1 MIIDKTTELFQIFRE
16 HCEKNYGNRMSMFN
30 NLYHLEQILRMSEN
44 DIDYVKLKMNAY
56 MKDSFWKGKPLNPNM
71 LIKAWD
77 YLVIKTQQSN
87 FKTDIGDEEEFWIN
101 YCKTRIKKNGTI
113 RPFSELPDSVKTE
126 KVKNFYLEYKLP
138 IEKIEH

>member
-1 MIIDKTTELFQIFRE
+1 MIIDKTTELFQIFRK

-56 MKDSFWKGKPLNPNM
+56 MKNSFWKGKPLNPNM

-77 YLVIKTQQSN
+77 YLVIKIEQKDSESN
-87 FKTDIGDEEEFWIN
+87 KIDEEELWIN
-101 YCKTRIKKNGTI
+101 HCKTRIKKNGTI
-113 RPFSELPDSVKTE
+113 HPFSKLPDSVKTE
-126 KVKNFYLEYKLP
+126 KVKNFYLEYNLP
-138 IEKIEH
+138 IEKVEQ

>member
-1 MIIDKTTELFQIFRE
+1 
-16 HCEKNYGNRMSMFN
+16 
-30 NLYHLEQILRMSEN
+30 MSEN

-77 YLVIKTQQSN
+77 YLVIKIEQKDSE
-87 FKTDIGDEEEFWIN
+87 KSKIDEEEFWIN
-101 YCKTRIKKNGTI
+101 HCKSRIKKNGTI

-138 IEKIEH
+138 IEKVEH

>member
-44 DIDYVKLKMNAY
+44 DIDYVKLKMSAY

-77 YLVIKTQQSN
+77 YLVVKIEQKSSGTNKVDQ
-87 FKTDIGDEEEFWIN
+87 EEFWIH
-101 YCKTRIKKNGTI
+101 YCKTRLKMNGTI
-113 RPFSELPDSVKTE
+113 RPFQDLPNDIKTE
-126 KVKNFYLEYKLP
+126 KVKNFYLEYNLP

>member
-1 MIIDKTTELFQIFRE
+1 MTMDKTSELFRIFRE

-56 MKDSFWKGKPLNPNM
+56 MKDSFWKIKPLNPNM

-77 YLVIKTQQSN
+77 YLVVKIEQKSSGTNKVDQ
-87 FKTDIGDEEEFWIN
+87 EELWIN
-101 YCKTRIKKNGTI
+101 HCKTRLKMNGTI
-113 RPFSELPDSVKTE
+113 RPFQDLPNDIKTE
-126 KVKNFYLEYKLP
+126 KVKNFYLEYNLP

>member
-1 MIIDKTTELFQIFRE
+1 MDKTSELFRIFRE

-56 MKDSFWKGKPLNPNM
+56 MKDSFWKIKPLNPNM

-77 YLVIKTQQSN
+77 YLVVKIEQKSSGTNKVDQ
-87 FKTDIGDEEEFWIN
+87 EELWIN
-101 YCKTRIKKNGTI
+101 HCKTRLKMNGTI
-113 RPFSELPDSVKTE
+113 RPFQDLPNDIKTE
-126 KVKNFYLEYKLP
+126 KVKNFYLEYNLP

>member
-1 MIIDKTTELFQIFRE
+1 MTMDKTSELFQIFRE

-44 DIDYVKLKMNAY
+44 DIDYVKLKINAY
-56 MKDSFWKGKPLNPNM
+56 MKDSFWKEKPLNPNM

-77 YLVIKTQQSN
+77 YLVVKIEQKSSETNKVDQ
-87 FKTDIGDEEEFWIN
+87 EEFWIH
-101 YCKTRIKKNGTI
+101 YCKTKIQRKGFI
-113 RPFSELPDSVKTE
+113 RPFQDLPNDIKTE
-126 KVKNFYLEYKLP
+126 KIKNFYLEYNLP

>member
-1 MIIDKTTELFQIFRE
+1 MTMDKTSELFQIFRE

-30 NLYHLEQILRMSEN
+30 NLYQLEQILRMSEN
-44 DIDYVKLKMNAY
+44 DIDYVKLKISAY

-77 YLVIKTQQSN
+77 YLVVKIEQKNSETNKVDQ
-87 FKTDIGDEEEFWIN
+87 EEFWIN
-101 YCKTRIKKNGTI
+101 YCKARLKMNGTI
-113 RPFSELPDSVKTE
+113 RPFQDLPNDIKTE
-126 KVKNFYLEYKLP
+126 KVKNFYLEYNLP